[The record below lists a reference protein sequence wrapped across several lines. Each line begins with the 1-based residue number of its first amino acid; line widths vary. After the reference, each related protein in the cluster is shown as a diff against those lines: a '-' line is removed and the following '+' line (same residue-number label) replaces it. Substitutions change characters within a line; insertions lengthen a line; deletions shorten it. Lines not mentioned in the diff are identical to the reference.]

1 MNIIELHENVWKQL
15 GARRA
20 HLPHA
25 LLLTGPRG
33 IGKSALARSFAES
46 LLCENPSSSLAA
58 CGSCIACGWLKQGN
72 HPDFRLIQPEAM
84 DDGEEAAAGSASSSA
99 SGAKKKPS
107 QQITI
112 DQIRG
117 LDEFL
122 HVGTHRHGV
131 RVVLVSPAEAM
142 NRATANSLLKSLE
155 EPAPSTLFLLVSDDE
170 QRLLPTIRSRCQHVP
185 VTVPEHARAKEWV
198 AEAGIDEP
206 ERWLALAGGAPL
218 LAAELGSGEERALV
232 DALVVELAKG
242 RHLDPMGT
250 AAVIDKVIKA
260 EKRPVPLRRAVEWLQ
275 KWLADLLAVK
285 VGGGPRY
292 FTAQAPALRETSR
305 FATLPGL
312 LAFSRK
318 ALQYRQH
325 CEQPVN
331 SRLFFEDF
339 FLNYAALF
347 RSDRDSN

>member
-1 MNIIELHENVWKQL
+1 MNVIDLHEEVWKRL

-20 HLPHA
+20 NLPHA

-33 IGKSALARSFAES
+33 IGKFALARSFAES
-46 LLCENPSSSLAA
+46 LLCENPSVSQVA
-58 CGSCIACGWLKQGN
+58 CGACLACGWLQQGN

-84 DDGEEAAAGSASSSA
+84 DDGEEAA
-99 SGAKKKPS
+99 SGAAAGTKKKPS

-131 RVVLVSPAEAM
+131 RIVLICPAEAM
-142 NRATANSLLKSLE
+142 NRSTANSLLKSLE
-155 EPAPSTLFLLVSDDE
+155 EPSSSTLFLLVSDDSE
-170 QRLLPTIRSRCQHVP
+170 RLLPTIRSRCQHLP
-185 VTVPEHARAKEWV
+185 VTVPEHARATAWV
-198 AEAGIDEP
+198 ADAGVDDP
-206 ERWLALAGGAPL
+206 ARWLALAGGAPF
-218 LAAELGSGEERALV
+218 LAVELGGGEERVLV
-232 DALVVELAKG
+232 DALVAELAKG
-242 RHLDPMGT
+242 RQLDPMGT
-250 AAVIDKVIKA
+250 AAAIDKVIKA
-260 EKRPVPLRRAVEWLQ
+260 EKRPVPLKRAVEWIQ
-275 KWLADLLAVK
+275 KWLADLLLLK
-285 VGGGPRY
+285 VGGEPRY
-292 FTAQAPALRETSR
+292 FTAQVSVLRESCRFTS
-305 FATLPGL
+305 LSGV

-331 SRLFFEDF
+331 SRLFFEDV

-347 RSDRDSN
+347 SSDRDSN

>member
-1 MNIIELHENVWKQL
+1 MKIIDLHESVWKQL

-46 LLCENPSSSLAA
+46 LLCENPSSALTA
-58 CGSCIACGWLKQGN
+58 CGSCLACGWLKQGN

-84 DDGEEAAAGSASSSA
+84 EDGEETASST
-99 SGAKKKPS
+99 GTTAKKKPS

-131 RVVLVSPAEAM
+131 RVVLICPAEAM
-142 NRATANSLLKSLE
+142 NRSTANSLLKSLE
-155 EPAPSTLFLLVSDDE
+155 EPSPSTLFLLVSDDV

-185 VTVPEHARAKEWV
+185 VTVPEHARALEWV
-198 AEAGIDEP
+198 AGAGVDDP
-206 ERWLALAGGAPL
+206 ERWLSLAGGAPL
-218 LAAELGSGEERALV
+218 LAVELGGGEERALV

-242 RHLDPMGT
+242 RNLDPMGT
-250 AAVIDKVIKA
+250 AAAIDKVIKS

-275 KWLADLLAVK
+275 KWLSDLLVIKA
-285 VGGGPRY
+285 GGVPRY
-292 FTAQAPALRETSR
+292 FTAHASALSDSSR

-331 SRLFFEDF
+331 SRLFFEDV

>member
-1 MNIIELHENVWKQL
+1 MKIIDLHESIWKQL
-15 GARRA
+15 GARRVN
-20 HLPHA
+20 LPHA

-46 LLCENPSSSLAA
+46 LLCESPLSSQAA
-58 CGSCIACGWLKQGN
+58 CGSCMACGWLKQGN

-84 DDGEEAAAGSASSSA
+84 DDGEETASVAA
-99 SGAKKKPS
+99 SGGKKKPS

-131 RVVLVSPAEAM
+131 RIVLICPAEAM
-142 NRATANSLLKSLE
+142 NRSTANSLLKSLE
-155 EPAPSTLFLLVSDDE
+155 EPSPSTLFLLVADDE

-185 VTVPEHARAKEWV
+185 VTVPEHARAMEWV
-198 AEAGIDEP
+198 AGSGVDDP
-206 ERWLALAGGAPL
+206 GRWLALAGGAPL
-218 LAAELGSGEERALV
+218 LAVELGGGEERLLV
-232 DALVVELAKG
+232 DALVTELAKG
-242 RHLDPMGT
+242 RNLDPMGT
-250 AAVIDKVIKA
+250 AAAVDKVIKS
-260 EKRPVPLRRAVEWLQ
+260 EKRPVPLKRAVEWLQ
-275 KWLADLLAVK
+275 KWLADLLAIK
-285 VGGGPRY
+285 VGGVPRY
-292 FTAQAPALRETSR
+292 FTAQESALRESSR

-347 RSDRDSN
+347 HSDRDSN